1 MRNLLYKE
9 LRLAAHPNLYVF
21 ACLGA
26 LVLVPAYPYGAVFMF
41 GCLGPYISV
50 SYARENHDVFYTALL
65 PVPKRDAVK
74 AKLLMFAAA
83 QITQLVFSVPF
94 AFLRTLYLPQGNP
107 AGIEANA
114 AYYGFGLLIFAV
126 FDFIFFSEFYKT
138 AYKAGRAFLLG
149 FIPAMLLIAAME
161 AAAHVPALAWI
172 DSTAPAC
179 QLLQLP
185 VLAAGALI
193 YPAALF
199 TAYRV
204 ASKEFEKV
212 DL

>member
-107 AGIEANA
+107 
-114 AYYGFGLLIFAV
+114 
-126 FDFIFFSEFYKT
+126 
-138 AYKAGRAFLLG
+138 
-149 FIPAMLLIAAME
+149 
-161 AAAHVPALAWI
+161 
-172 DSTAPAC
+172 
-179 QLLQLP
+179 
-185 VLAAGALI
+185 
-193 YPAALF
+193 
-199 TAYRV
+199 RV
-204 ASKEFEKV
+204 
-212 DL
+212 

>member
-1 MRNLLYKE
+1 MWNLLYKE
-9 LRLAAHPNLYVF
+9 LRLATHPNLYAF
-21 ACLGA
+21 TCLGA

-50 SYARENHDVFYTALL
+50 AYARENHDVFYTALL

-74 AKLLMFAAA
+74 AKLMLFAAA
-83 QITQLVFSVPF
+83 QIAQLAVSVPF

-126 FDFIFFSEFYKT
+126 FDFIFFTQFYKT
-138 AYKAGRAFLLG
+138 AYRAGRAFLLG
-149 FIPAMLLIAAME
+149 FIPAMLLITVME

-185 VLAAGALI
+185 VLAAGVLVYA
-193 YPAALF
+193 AALF
-199 TAYRV
+199 TACRI
-204 ASKEFEKV
+204 ASKEFERV